1 MNIPIAPDWSEL
13 LDLPLDRASV
23 VPVFRQIYLGLR
35 RLILAGAIPAGARL
49 PPSRRL
55 AERLAV
61 SRTSVVGVYEQLLAE
76 GYVTGRVGAGTFVAA
91 GLREPPEPAP
101 TSAPPRPHPLPAPA
115 LRLAA
120 LMPDLAQFGPAPFNT
135 GRCGMDARSLAEWRG
150 LIARH
155 MRRADPDLLGYTD
168 PRGNPRLREAVAR
181 YLRTSRAVH
190 CEPEQILIL
199 SGTQQG
205 MDLLVKVLLEPG
217 DAVWVEDPCY
227 PALLGA
233 MRAARARVV
242 PVPVD
247 AAGMQVARGIAAAPR
262 ARVAYVTPSHQAP
275 LGVVLSMARRLE
287 LLAWAREE
295 GAWIIEDDYDSE
307 FRYAGRPLASLQ
319 GIDGEEGRVIYL
331 GSFSKVLF
339 PGLRLGY
346 AVVPRPLVPAF
357 TAARYLADRQPPGL
371 MEAVVAD
378 FLEEGHFSAHLRRM
392 RAEYRTA
399 RDLLAEALRERLGGR
414 LDITLPDQ
422 GMQMLARLPAGESDM
437 ALSQRG
443 AQAGLMLRPASAY
456 FLEAEPLNALM
467 LGFTGHAPEALRNGV
482 EALRALMG

>member
-1 MNIPIAPDWSEL
+1 MSPDWSEL
-13 LDLPLDRASV
+13 LDLPLDRASA

-35 RLILAGAIPAGARL
+35 RLILAGAIPPGARL
-49 PPSRRL
+49 PPSRRM
-55 AERLAV
+55 AEKLGV

-76 GYVTGRVGAGTFVAA
+76 GYVTGRVGAGTFVAE

-101 TSAPPRPHPLPAPA
+101 SPQPPRHPLPAPA

-120 LMPDLAQFGPAPFNT
+120 LLPDLTQFGPAPFNT
-135 GRCGMDARSLAEWRG
+135 GRCGMDARSLETWRV
-150 LIARH
+150 LTARH
-155 MRRADPDLLGYTD
+155 MRRPDPALLGYTD

-205 MDLLVKVLLEPG
+205 MDLVMKVLLEPG
-217 DAVWVEDPCY
+217 DAAWVEDPCY

-233 MRAARARVV
+233 LRAAGARVV

-247 AAGMQVARGIAAAPR
+247 GAGLDVGQGIAAAPD
-262 ARVAYVTPSHQAP
+262 ARLAYVTPSHQAP
-275 LGVVLSMARRLE
+275 MGVVLSMARRLE
-287 LLAWAREE
+287 LLAWARET

-319 GIDGEEGRVIYL
+319 GIDREEGRVIYL

-346 AVVPRPLVPAF
+346 AVVPKPLLPAF

-392 RAEYRTA
+392 RAEYRSA
-399 RDLLAEALRERLGGR
+399 RDVLAEALSARLGNR
-414 LDITLPDQ
+414 LGIEVPDQ
-422 GMQMLARLPAGESDM
+422 GMQIMARLPAGESDA
-437 ALSQRG
+437 ALAARG
-443 AQAGLMLRPASAY
+443 AAAGLILRPASTY
-456 FLEAEPLNALM
+456 FLAAPPVQALM
-467 LGFTGHAPEALRNGV
+467 LGFTGHSAQALRNGV
-482 EALRALMG
+482 EALRAIL